1 MATTQQFLVTEE
13 CGRLARWVRLMGYDA
28 AQMPATPVSALYRRA
43 YNEGRVIVTRN
54 RRVGSSGVVRVVQ
67 LADQGLAE
75 GLRQVMRD
83 AGLVVDPER
92 MLTRC
97 DRCNVEVEPIEK
109 AQVNDRVPPYVFETQ
124 QRFRRCPACQRIYW
138 AGTHCARIS
147 KMLKRL

>member
-1 MATTQQFLVTEE
+1 MATTPQFLVTEE
-13 CGRLARWVRLMGYDA
+13 CGRLARWIRLMGYDA

-67 LADQGLAE
+67 LAAQGVAE
-75 GLRQVMRD
+75 QLRQVMRD
-83 AGLVVDPER
+83 AGFVVDPER

-97 DRCNVEVEPIEK
+97 DQCNVEVQLAEK
-109 AQVNDRVPPYVFETQ
+109 SQVSARVPPYVFEMQ
-124 QRFRRCPACQRIYW
+124 QRFRRCPSCQRIYW

-147 KMLKRL
+147 EMLKRL

>member
-1 MATTQQFLVTEE
+1 MATAQKFLVTEE

-28 AQMPATPVSALYRRA
+28 AKMPATPSSALYRRA

-54 RRVGSSGVVRVVQ
+54 RRVGSSGLVQVVQ
-67 LADQGLAE
+67 LADQGVDE
-75 GLRQVMRD
+75 QLRQVIRD

-97 DRCNVEVEPIEK
+97 DQCNVEVEPIEK

-124 QRFRRCPACQRIYW
+124 QRFRRCPSCQRIYW

-147 KMLKRL
+147 EMLKRL